1 MPHWRQRKFYLH
13 MRHVRNEKREWN
25 SQCEVKNTNV
35 GVRMEGVNLLSLH
48 KCIAHL
54 TYKK

>member
-25 SQCEVKNTNV
+25 SQCEEKNTNV
-35 GVRMEGVNLLSLH
+35 GVRMEGVNLNFTQMHRTLDL
-48 KCIAHL
+48 
-54 TYKK
+54 